1 MASKKNRKLRI
12 GVLGLTHDHIWDNL
26 PQLAKL
32 KDAEL
37 VAAQD
42 LHDPLLERAA
52 KEFGAE
58 PFHSHEELLDR
69 ADVDA
74 VFIYGDNATGVEM
87 AEDAAANGTHIMIEK
102 PLASDLE
109 GADCLLAAVRANKVR
124 CMVNWP
130 FSWWPQLQKGLA
142 MAKAGDIG
150 DIWEVKYRAAHEG
163 PREMGCS
170 QYFSDWLYDDE
181 LNGGGAFIDYCCYG
195 ALLAQYLMGM
205 PTRVSGTAGRFVK
218 DDIMVEDNGVLVMT
232 YPNGLAVSEASWT
245 QVGYFHTYTPVIY
258 GTKGAL
264 MIEPRDGG
272 KLWKADAKNPMGKEI
287 KVGKPAPHLRN
298 ASANF
303 VHCLKTGEEF
313 YALGNDRLCR
323 DTQEILEAGLIS
335 AEAGEEVSLPLS
347 VI

>member
-1 MASKKNRKLRI
+1 MKKNRKLRI

-74 VFIYGDNATGVEM
+74 VFVYGDNASGVEM
-87 AEDAAANGTHIMIEK
+87 AEDAAAAGVHLMIEK
-102 PLASDLE
+102 PLAADLE
-109 GADCLLAAVRANKVR
+109 GADYLLAAVRANKVR

-130 FSWWPQLQKGLA
+130 FSWWPQLQKALA

-150 DIWEVKYRAAHEG
+150 DVWEVKYRAAHEG

-195 ALLAQYLMGM
+195 ALLAQHLMGM
-205 PTRVSGTAGRFVK
+205 PTRVSATVGRFVK
-218 DDIMVEDNGVLVMT
+218 EDIMVEDNGVLVMT
-232 YPNGLAVSEASWT
+232 YPNGLALAEASWT

-287 KVGKPAPHLRN
+287 KVAKPAPHLRN

-303 VHCLKTGEEF
+303 VHCLRTGEDF
-313 YALGNDRLCR
+313 YALGDVRLCR
-323 DTQEILEAGLIS
+323 DTQEILEAGLIA